1 MQVRGFVIV
10 DRNKGNK
17 ILWEFKTRKEA
28 QKFMKGLVGT
38 SDTAPTGDEAH
49 LVIVGN
55 AAAERQRKSRQKKKQ
70 FIHQPNR
77 GMGRGYMT
85 GAPHGLGEPTTGGY
99 DTTKLDSVDAAHR
112 STGRNRP
119 DGHGPDL
126 DEQDETADVLD
137 IDRLP
142 APWRD
147 QLIEIEF
154 QGSLVT
160 AKPGVRDQLIE
171 AEGERLLPAG
181 WDQIPNE
188 DSSAYNK
195 DGEPVM
201 FDDRDEPQTEI
212 WSVEEPHE
220 GAEPDGT
227 ERQDALRR
235 LLRAMKPLPAKS
247 SAPELKEKP
256 PTPELAK
263 GAALRITGDA
273 DGPHSLRVPAKVI
286 ELPAAPPNSQDEMS
300 RLFVKR
306 RKRKAFNLLK

>member
-1 MQVRGFVIV
+1 MGVYTRLIAMSHPDRCGDAEVFRQLKEARDSHLKKIKGRGQPRKHMQVRGFVIV
-10 DRNKGNK
+10 DRNKGNRFR
-17 ILWEFKTRKEA
+17 EFKTRKEA
-28 QKFMKGLVGT
+28 VKFAKGLVGT

-55 AAAERQRKSRQKKKQ
+55 AAAERQRKSRKKKKQ

-112 STGRNRP
+112 STRRNRP

-154 QGSLVT
+154 Q
-160 AKPGVRDQLIE
+160 E
-171 AEGERLLPAG
+171 A
-181 WDQIPNE
+181 
-188 DSSAYNK
+188 S
-195 DGEPVM
+195 
-201 FDDRDEPQTEI
+201 
-212 WSVEEPHE
+212 
-220 GAEPDGT
+220 
-227 ERQDALRR
+227 
-235 LLRAMKPLPAKS
+235 
-247 SAPELKEKP
+247 
-256 PTPELAK
+256 
-263 GAALRITGDA
+263 
-273 DGPHSLRVPAKVI
+273 SLRSRECAI
-286 ELPAAPPNSQDEMS
+286 NSS
-300 RLFVKR
+300 R
-306 RKRKAFNLLK
+306 RKRNVCCLRDGIKF